1 MSVAR
6 NSSNRRPRGDGSIFY
21 DDTRGRW
28 VGSLDLGAGPDGKR
42 RRVKVSADTETDV
55 AKKLRQLQA
64 KAAAGVDVSGQR
76 ITVGELFDRWLS
88 DVAPLRQGA
97 KSLDISST
105 LIRTRLRPAFGHMKA
120 TAVRP
125 DDVEAFLRAMADD
138 GLARSTVTKLRGIL
152 VQVFRLAE
160 QRRII
165 TWNPARLA
173 YLPPVDATV
182 APRDV
187 VSLDADQTRALLAAA
202 RGHRLEVLLA
212 MAVTLAM
219 RPGELGALQ
228 WADVDFDAGT
238 VTVHQA
244 LKWSPTGPTIGT
256 TKTGKRRTL
265 AMPAELAAL
274 LLEHRRRQAV
284 ERDVHGAWPAEWTGL
299 VFTTSTGAPH
309 GQRNLRR
316 DVRAL
321 GKKAGVENLTPYG
334 LRHTACSVLSA
345 DGVSLELLADV
356 LGHQDTRMVMR
367 HYRHVTAPSVTAA
380 LATGSRLLALSQGS
394 HR

>member
-6 NSSNRRPRGDGSIFY
+6 NDKTRRPRGDGSVFY
-21 DDTRGRW
+21 DEHRDRW
-28 VGSLDLGAGPDGKR
+28 VGTLDLGAGPDGKR
-42 RRVKVSADTETDV
+42 RRSKVSADTQADA
-55 AKKLRQLQA
+55 AKKLRALHGRV
-64 KAAAGVDVSGQR
+64 AAGVDVTGQR
-76 ITVGELFDRWLS
+76 ITVGDLLDRWTS

-125 DDVEAFLRAMADD
+125 DDVETFLRAMADD

-173 YLPPVDATV
+173 YLPPIDATV
-182 APRDV
+182 KPRDV
-187 VSLDADQTRALLAAA
+187 VTLDAEQTRALLAAA
-202 RGHRLEVLLA
+202 RGHRLEVFVA
-212 MAVTLAM
+212 MAVTLGM

-228 WADVDFDAGT
+228 WADLDLDAST

-244 LKWSPTGPTIGT
+244 LKWTPTGPAIGT

-265 AMPAELAAL
+265 AMPAELTAL

-284 ERDVHGAWPAEWTGL
+284 ERDVHGTWPAEWTGL

-321 GKKAGVENLTPYG
+321 GNKAGVENLTPYG
-334 LRHTACSVLSA
+334 LRHTACSVMSA

-380 LATGSRLLALSQGS
+380 MATGSRLLAAGSQS
-394 HR
+394 